1 VPKLEGRVA
10 LVTGASRGVGK
21 GIAVGLGEEGATVYL
36 TGRSADG
43 HRTVSLPGTLEEAAD
58 AVEAVGGR
66 SIPVRCD
73 HRSDEDVRAV
83 VDRIRAEQGR
93 LDVLVNNVWGGYE
106 YIHRGEL
113 ELIGAPFWTRP
124 IGLWDEMMDAG
135 PRAHFVTSALA
146 APLMIER
153 GAGLIVNVSSF
164 AGLRYSGDVVYGVAK
179 AATDRLAS
187 DMAEELREH
196 GVACVSLYPG
206 LVRTESILAAGVFDL
221 SNSESPQFVGRAVA
235 VLAAD
240 PDVLAR
246 TGQVLVAA
254 ELAEEYGFVDTDG
267 TRPHSIRSEFEKH

>member
-1 VPKLEGRVA
+1 LRDRVA

-36 TGRSADG
+36 TGRSIDG
-43 HRTVSLPGTLEEAAD
+43 HRTVTLPRTLEETAE

-66 SIPVRCD
+66 AIPMHSD
-73 HRSDEDVRAV
+73 HRSDDDLRAV
-83 VDRIRAEQGR
+83 FDRIRSDDGR

-106 YIHRGEL
+106 YIHRGEF

-124 IGLWDEMMDAG
+124 LGLWDEMMDVG
-135 PRAHFVTSALA
+135 PRAHFVASALA

-153 GAGLIVNVSSF
+153 GSGVIVNVSSF
-164 AGLRYSGDVVYGVAK
+164 AGLRYSRDVVYGVAK
-179 AATDRLAS
+179 AATDRLAR
-187 DMAEELREH
+187 DMAEELRER
-196 GVACVSLYPG
+196 GFACISLYPG

-221 SNSESPQFVGRAVA
+221 ANSESPQFIGRAVA
-235 VLAAD
+235 ALASD

-254 ELAEEYGFVDTDG
+254 ELAEEYGFADIDG
-267 TRPHSIRSEFEKH
+267 KRPRSL